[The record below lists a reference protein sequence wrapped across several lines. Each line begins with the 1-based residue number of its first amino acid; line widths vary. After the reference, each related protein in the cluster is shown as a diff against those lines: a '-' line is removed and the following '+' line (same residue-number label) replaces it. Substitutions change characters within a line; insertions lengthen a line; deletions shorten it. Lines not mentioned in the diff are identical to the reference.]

1 MSADPRVSPPLRRW
15 LGPIAVAVF
24 VGLPLLLAALT
35 LDRLAAWWDASD
47 AVEESRTRIGQIEA
61 RIRRLAVE
69 QARLREGGEEGGGE
83 GEGEGKVARTRSVF
97 LDAAAP
103 GLARA
108 EMQRRLSALVDA
120 AGGRLIE
127 VRGEDE
133 ADDGRTVLLRASLDI
148 GNDGL
153 FDLLARIEAGM
164 PLLTVESI
172 NIRTQ
177 AGRAAAADDPQ
188 PTLRVALA
196 LRGHRREGRS

>member
-35 LDRLAAWWDASD
+35 LDRLAAWWDASE
-47 AVEESRTRIGQIEA
+47 AVEESRSRIGQIEA

-69 QARLREGGEEGGGE
+69 QARLREGGGEGG
-83 GEGEGKVARTRSVF
+83 GEGKVARTRSVF

>member
-1 MSADPRVSPPLRRW
+1 MSADPPNLSTVPPTLRRW
-15 LGPIAVAVF
+15 LGPLSVAVF
-24 VGLPLLLAALT
+24 IGLPLLLAALT
-35 LDRLAAWWDASD
+35 LDRLAAWWEAGTATDEGRA
-47 AVEESRTRIGQIEA
+47 RIGQIEA
-61 RIRRLAVE
+61 RIRRLAADQVKAGDKDGTE
-69 QARLREGGEEGGGE
+69 AP
-83 GEGEGKVARTRSVF
+83 ARSVF

-133 ADDGRTVLLRASLDI
+133 ADDGRSVLLRASLDI
-148 GNDGL
+148 ANDGL
-153 FDLLARIEAGM
+153 FDLLATIEAGM

-177 AGRAAAADDPQ
+177 AGRGAAAEDPQ
-188 PTLRVALA
+188 PILRVALA
-196 LRGHRREGRS
+196 IRGHRRESRS

>member
-1 MSADPRVSPPLRRW
+1 MSADPRVPAALRRW
-15 LGPIAVAVF
+15 IGPLSVAVF

-35 LDRLAAWWDASD
+35 FDRLSAWWDATGTI
-47 AVEESRTRIGQIEA
+47 EESRIRIGQIEA
-61 RIRRLAVE
+61 RIRRLAAE
-69 QARLREGGEEGGGE
+69 QAKAREAEGAE
-83 GEGEGKVARTRSVF
+83 AIRTHSIY

-133 ADDGRTVLLRASLDI
+133 ADDGRSVLLRASLDI
-148 GNDGL
+148 ANDGL
-153 FDLLARIEAGM
+153 FDLLATLEAGM

-177 AGRAAAADDPQ
+177 AGRGAAVEDPQ

-196 LRGHRREGRS
+196 IRGHRREGRT

>member
-1 MSADPRVSPPLRRW
+1 MSADPQKLSTWPPGLRRW
-15 LGPIAVAVF
+15 LGPLSVAVF

-35 LDRLAAWWDASD
+35 LDRLAAWWEASG
-47 AVEESRTRIGQIEA
+47 ASEENRARTTQIEA
-61 RIRRLAVE
+61 RIRRLAAE
-69 QARLREGGEEGGGE
+69 QTKAGDRAEGTE
-83 GEGEGKVARTRSVF
+83 APARSVF

-133 ADDGRTVLLRASLDI
+133 ADDGRSVLLRASLDI
-148 GNDGL
+148 AHDGL
-153 FDLLARIEAGM
+153 FDLLAGIEAGM

-177 AGRAAAADDPQ
+177 AGRGAAAEDPQ
-188 PTLRVALA
+188 PILRVALA
-196 LRGHRREGRS
+196 IRGHRRESRS

>member
-1 MSADPRVSPPLRRW
+1 MSVDPQPLATVPPSLRRW
-15 LGPIAVAVF
+15 LGPISVAVF

-35 LDRLAAWWDASD
+35 FDRLAAWWEAGSTADD
-47 AVEESRTRIGQIEA
+47 HRVRIGQIEA
-61 RIRRLAVE
+61 RIRRLAAE
-69 QARLREGGEEGGGE
+69 QAKARAGDASEGGE
-83 GEGEGKVARTRSVF
+83 APARSVF
-97 LDAAAP
+97 LDAVAP

-108 EMQRRLSALVDA
+108 EMQRRLSAMVDV

-133 ADDGRTVLLRASLDI
+133 ADDGRSVLLRASLDI
-148 GNDGL
+148 ANDGL
-153 FDLLARIEAGM
+153 FDLLAAIEAGM

-177 AGRAAAADDPQ
+177 AGRGAVVDDPQ

-196 LRGHRREGRS
+196 IRGHRREGRS

>member
-1 MSADPRVSPPLRRW
+1 MSADPRVPAALRRW
-15 LGPIAVAVF
+15 IGPLSVAVF

-35 LDRLAAWWDASD
+35 FDRLSAWWDATGTI
-47 AVEESRTRIGQIEA
+47 EESRARIGQIEA
-61 RIRRLAVE
+61 RIRRLAAE
-69 QARLREGGEEGGGE
+69 QAKAREAEGAE
-83 GEGEGKVARTRSVF
+83 ATRTHSIY

-133 ADDGRTVLLRASLDI
+133 ADDGRSVLLRASLDI
-148 GNDGL
+148 ANDGL
-153 FDLLARIEAGM
+153 FDLLATLEAGM

-177 AGRAAAADDPQ
+177 AGRGAAVEDPQ

-196 LRGHRREGRS
+196 IRGHRREGRT

>member
-1 MSADPRVSPPLRRW
+1 MSADPRVPPALRRW
-15 LGPIAVAVF
+15 LGPLSVAVF

-35 LDRLAAWWDASD
+35 LDRLGAWWEASD
-47 AVEESRTRIGQIEA
+47 GIEENRTRTTQIEA
-61 RIRRLAVE
+61 RIRRLAAE
-69 QARLREGGEEGGGE
+69 QAKTREGEATETT
-83 GEGEGKVARTRSVF
+83 RTQSVF

-108 EMQRRLSALVDA
+108 EMQRRLSGLVDA

-133 ADDGRTVLLRASLDI
+133 ADDGRSVLLRASLDI
-148 GNDGL
+148 ANDGL

-177 AGRAAAADDPQ
+177 AGRGAAVEDPQ

-196 LRGHRREGRS
+196 IRGHRREGRS

>member
-35 LDRLAAWWDASD
+35 LDRLAAWWDASE
-47 AVEESRTRIGQIEA
+47 AVEESRSRIGQIEA

-69 QARLREGGEEGGGE
+69 QARLREGGGE
-83 GEGEGKVARTRSVF
+83 GEAARTRSVF

>member
-15 LGPIAVAVF
+15 LGPIAIAVF

-35 LDRLAAWWDASD
+35 LDRLAAWWDASE
-47 AVEESRTRIGQIEA
+47 AVEESRSRIGQIEA

-69 QARLREGGEEGGGE
+69 QARLREGGGEGG
-83 GEGEGKVARTRSVF
+83 GEGKVARTRSVF

>member
-1 MSADPRVSPPLRRW
+1 MSADPRVPPALRRW
-15 LGPIAVAVF
+15 IGPLSVAVF

-35 LDRLAAWWDASD
+35 LDRLAAWWEAGN
-47 AVEESRTRIGQIEA
+47 AVEENRTRTTQIEA
-61 RIRRLAVE
+61 RIRRLAAE
-69 QARLREGGEEGGGE
+69 QAKARE
-83 GEGEGKVARTRSVF
+83 GEGADGGADAQQTRSIF

-108 EMQRRLSALVDA
+108 EMQRRLSALVDS

-133 ADDGRTVLLRASLDI
+133 VDDGRSVLLRASLDI
-148 GNDGL
+148 ANDGL

-177 AGRAAAADDPQ
+177 AGRGAAAEDPQ

-196 LRGHRREGRS
+196 IRGHRREGRS

>member
-69 QARLREGGEEGGGE
+69 QARLREGRGEGGGE
-83 GEGEGKVARTRSVF
+83 GDVARTRSVF

>member
-1 MSADPRVSPPLRRW
+1 MSADPLHVSTWPPALRRW
-15 LGPIAVAVF
+15 LGPLSVAFF

-35 LDRLAAWWDASD
+35 LDRLAAWWEAGR
-47 AVEESRTRIGQIEA
+47 AVEENRTRITQIEA
-61 RIRRLAVE
+61 RIRRLAAE
-69 QARLREGGEEGGGE
+69 QAKLREGEGADAGAA
-83 GEGEGKVARTRSVF
+83 ARTHSVF

-133 ADDGRTVLLRASLDI
+133 ADDGRSVLLRASLDI
-148 GNDGL
+148 ANDGL

-164 PLLTVESI
+164 PLLTVEAI

-196 LRGHRREGRS
+196 IRGHRREGRS

>member
-1 MSADPRVSPPLRRW
+1 MSADPRVPSALRRW
-15 LGPIAVAVF
+15 IGPLSVAVF

-35 LDRLAAWWDASD
+35 LDRLAAWWEASD
-47 AVEESRTRIGQIEA
+47 GIEENRTRTTQIEA
-61 RIRRLAVE
+61 RIRRLAAE
-69 QARLREGGEEGGGE
+69 QAKARE
-83 GEGEGKVARTRSVF
+83 GEGAEAAQTRSVF

-133 ADDGRTVLLRASLDI
+133 ADDGRSVLLRASLDI
-148 GNDGL
+148 ANDGL
-153 FDLLARIEAGM
+153 FDLLATIEAGM

-177 AGRAAAADDPQ
+177 AGRGTAVEDPQ
-188 PTLRVALA
+188 PTLRIALA
-196 LRGHRREGRS
+196 IRGHRREGRS